1 MYKFIIMKKLLF
13 YASAVAVLFSSCSKD
28 ATEDVAINNVGNKVF
43 SASIA
48 VEDDGQQK
56 TRMSITENEDREIV
70 YVWNI
75 NDAVGVGSKSQ
86 PAANI
91 LVNNTVEGETPSFAV
106 GQEDLERWLGISE
119 NTDEANPMY
128 VYFPYMPGTAFTD
141 KGEIELTIPKEQ
153 RYANDS
159 FYRNT
164 VPAVGYV
171 KEYTGADQKIPLYV
185 PVSML
190 RVEVC
195 GFGDAKSISLK
206 IETPAS
212 VKANQDT
219 HSFYQL
225 AGKALV
231 NIVPEQDKEYR
242 PAFTFGGATTDDI
255 DPSVESSSDMITVTF
270 GQLPEELK
278 YDEKAAFPVHF
289 VIPAGLDL
297 SEAKLHFQIDG
308 DGDTFVYKMP
318 QRNPNNPEALMT
330 KPNGRLK
337 MTSAPVVFNMKD
349 KLVMSDPDQFLVW
362 AFLNSSWKKT
372 ENKTT
377 GYVYDLT
384 MAKTD
389 AQAVFH
395 LGQDATLDQL
405 TPLVINDLDFA
416 NYGKTW
422 ADAELAR
429 YDKMD
434 FADSE
439 VILWH
444 EVLTWYKNNN
454 YQIET
459 LQNNLKPALYGHS
472 GETPVAIKNLN
483 VLGDGI
489 TKNVALK
496 NLKFENVTVNAA
508 LPETTDGKTT
518 YTKVKANVGFI
529 AATNASAA
537 SIENVVIGEGN
548 VVNAYE
554 ATGNVGGIYG
564 SVTKDMNLLEEAAA
578 ITINVAAK
586 SEDYD
591 GPAAIGAL
599 YGTLS
604 SALEI
609 ETAGYELSTS
619 QEKLPLIGVATGDKA
634 NITATGALSETAIN
648 AGIVGKVE
656 GKSYVLVDD
665 VFYWNGKFVGND
677 GKAPFTAEELAHAL
691 EYSAVDNI
699 VLTNDIDMQSSHKF
713 AALYDHQSVHNNSVN
728 STEAEGSTERNP
740 IYNQF
745 EIKNL
750 KATAYTSTEVD
761 ALFGNAKVANVKL
774 SNIELNVKGLE
785 KVAGVA
791 VSGSATN
798 VDVDGLTINIDKS
811 VTTEIKSIGGV
822 LAEATDADIDDVNV
836 KSISIVYG
844 GTKVLGARA
853 GLIAGTLN
861 IKPNSETKLK
871 SFNCGAKT
879 HTFTNLV
886 SNQKDKADK
895 NGSWYPVYKD
905 TNNYADA
912 LPFGTICVANAAVNK
927 NGNTKAYLKLTDAN
941 FGTMTRLAAGVVF
954 SFSDTDWA
962 LLKEKTEVGHDAT
975 AVDTYKYVLVSEG
988 KIGSGSN
995 TVFGFTAK

>member
-1 MYKFIIMKKLLF
+1 MKKLLF

-56 TRMSITENEDREIV
+56 TRMSITENEDREVV

-119 NTDEANPMY
+119 NTDDANPMY

-171 KEYTGADQKIPLYV
+171 EEYTGADQKIPLYV

-219 HSFYQL
+219 HNFYQL

-231 NIVPEQDKEYR
+231 NIVPEKDKEYR
-242 PAFTFGGATTDDI
+242 PAFTFGNATTESI
-255 DPSVESSSDMITVTF
+255 DPSVESSSDDMITVTF

-278 YDEKAAFPVHF
+278 YDETAAFPVHF

-349 KLVMSDPDQFLVW
+349 KLVMSDPEQFLVW

-372 ENKTT
+372 VNKTT
-377 GYVYDLT
+377 NYEYTINDALI
-384 MAKTD
+384 D
-389 AQAVFH
+389 AQAVFN
-395 LGQDATLDQL
+395 LGQDASLDQL

-459 LQNNLKPALYGHS
+459 LQKTTKPALYGHS

-483 VLGDGI
+483 VLGEGI
-489 TKNVALK
+489 TKNVSLK

-518 YTKVKANVGFI
+518 YTQKAKAVGFI
-529 AATNASAA
+529 AATNTSAA

-564 SVTKDMNLLEEAAA
+564 SVAKDMNLLEEAAA

-586 SEDYD
+586 SDDYD

-609 ETAGYELSTS
+609 ETAGYELSAS
-619 QEKLPLIGVATGDKA
+619 QDKLPLIGVATGANA

-656 GKSYVLVDD
+656 GTSYVLVDD
-665 VFYWNGKFVGND
+665 VFYWNGVYEFPND
-677 GKAPFTAEELAHAL
+677 GKAPYTAEELAYDLYFAG
-691 EYSAVDNI
+691 VDNI

-713 AALYDHQSVHNNSVN
+713 ALQFRHDNTGTGYNSVN
-728 STEAEGSTERNP
+728 STEAEGSTKENP
-740 IYNQF
+740 VYNQF
-745 EIKNL
+745 EIKNFDISPL
-750 KATAYTSTEVD
+750 IDNTPV
-761 ALFGNAKVANVKL
+761 ALFGNANVANVKL
-774 SNIELNVKGLE
+774 SNIVLNTNRGD

-791 VSGSATN
+791 VTGSATN
-798 VDVDGLTINIDKS
+798 VDVDGLTINIDKN
-811 VTTEIKSIGGV
+811 VTEIKSIGGV

-879 HTFTNLV
+879 LNTFTNLV

-954 SFSDTDWA
+954 SFSDPDWV